1 MEPTA
6 ERPDV
11 RVRANDDAVALGTAM
26 EPTKNRPD
34 DKLGAML
41 PGGQYVPQWSRPR
54 TGRLTGT
61 ARVLYRFGRPP
72 QWSQPRTDWMTAPVP
87 DVQRDDHDA
96 AMDPTENRPDDRPFW
111 ASRSSSTI
119 SRNGAG
125 HELAG

>member
-1 MEPTA
+1 MEPAGGAAGWLTKHGGY
-6 ERPDV
+6 
-11 RVRANDDAVALGTAM
+11 RAN
-26 EPTKNRPD
+26 EY
-34 DKLGAML
+34 
-41 PGGQYVPQWSRPR
+41 Q
-54 TGRLTGT
+54 
-61 ARVLYRFGRPP
+61 P